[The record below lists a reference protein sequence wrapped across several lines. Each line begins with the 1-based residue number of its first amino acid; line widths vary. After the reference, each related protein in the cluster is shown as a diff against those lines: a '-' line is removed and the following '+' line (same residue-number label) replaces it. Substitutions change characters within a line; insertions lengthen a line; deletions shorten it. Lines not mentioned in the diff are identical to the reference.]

1 MQPFMT
7 MNTLTPNEYVLVGFV
22 GFWGLV
28 GVGII
33 SAAVYV
39 WLKERQSTAHQQHL
53 RPRRRRRL

>member
-1 MQPFMT
+1 MQAILT

-22 GFWGLV
+22 SFWGLV

-39 WLKERQSTAHQQHL
+39 WLKERQSAAHQHL
-53 RPRRRRRL
+53 RLRRRRRV

>member
-7 MNTLTPNEYVLVGFV
+7 MSTLTPNEYVLVGFV

-33 SAAVYV
+33 SAAVYI
-39 WLKERQSTAHQQHL
+39 WLKERQSAADQQL
-53 RPRRRRRL
+53 RPRRRRRF

>member
-1 MQPFMT
+1 MPPFMT
-7 MNTLTPNEYVLVGFV
+7 MSTLTPNEYVLVGFV

-33 SAAVYV
+33 SAAVYI
-39 WLKERQSTAHQQHL
+39 WLKERQSAAHQHL

>member
-7 MNTLTPNEYVLVGFV
+7 MSTLTPNEYVLVGFV

-33 SAAVYV
+33 SAAVYI
-39 WLKERQSTAHQQHL
+39 WLKERQSAAHQQL
-53 RPRRRRRL
+53 RPRRRRRF

>member
-1 MQPFMT
+1 MQAILT
-7 MNTLTPNEYVLVGFV
+7 MSTLTPNDYVLLGFV

-39 WLKERQSTAHQQHL
+39 WLKDRQAAAQQHL
-53 RPRRRRRL
+53 RPRRRRRV

>member
-7 MNTLTPNEYVLVGFV
+7 MNAFTPNEYVLVGFV

-28 GVGII
+28 AVGII
-33 SAAVYV
+33 AAAVYV
-39 WLKERQSTAHQQHL
+39 WLKERQSTAHQHL

>member
-1 MQPFMT
+1 MT
-7 MNTLTPNEYVLVGFV
+7 MSTLTPNEYVLVGFV

-33 SAAVYV
+33 SAAVYI
-39 WLKERQSTAHQQHL
+39 WLKERQSAAHQHL